1 MQIHRI
7 SMLAC
12 MLVTFVWITPSN
24 AALTARIEKVI
35 SQQIVPAYR
44 NDQTDIFSKILEN
57 LLTKLDAEEL
67 SEVNTILKEKGVPEI
82 GEMMLDAR
90 IRQVVAQR
98 VKPEKIS
105 PREAAMAMP
114 VLRAR
119 IEQLLVEIEKAGFLN
134 SSLPDYETI
143 KDYENAFWE
152 IHVATNT
159 LQNAA
164 TMTKFGQSIIETSRE
179 RKLKNLSDDE
189 IANLEIDFA
198 SLRNQ
203 LQEVHAELQESKA
216 ELRINAVS
224 KATRIV
230 RDAKDFKE
238 RLRAAYVINFDGQ
251 QVIDFLRSAEI
262 SKLTRPALRDPNQ
275 LNSITTAVTY
285 ARENAGD
292 VALKSRLLYLGMH
305 WWTRG
310 RYGEGPEGMGLL
322 KSSAA
327 LSSPLARFPLYMPLR
342 PPTPT
347 DPFTSPSIPRFD
359 RRHHYIWMY
368 EYQSIQTH
376 QDEETYSSQTIDGP
390 IESRIASVTQ
400 MSRFY

>member
-1 MQIHRI
+1 MPIHRP

-12 MLVTFVWITPSN
+12 ILVTLVWIAPSN
-24 AALTARIEKVI
+24 AALSSRLEKVVN
-35 SQQIVPAYR
+35 QQIVPAYQ
-44 NDQTDIFSKILEN
+44 NDRIQVSVKILEN
-57 LLTKLDAEEL
+57 LLAKLDTEDL
-67 SEVNTILKEKGVPEI
+67 SEINTILKEQGVPEI
-82 GEMMLDAR
+82 GEMMLEAR

-98 VKPEKIS
+98 MKPEKIS

-114 VLRAR
+114 VLQAR
-119 IEQLLVEIEKAGFLN
+119 IEKLLVEVEKSGFLE
-134 SSLPDYETI
+134 SELPDYATI
-143 KDYENAFWE
+143 KDYEDAFWE
-152 IHVATNT
+152 IHVATNK

-164 TMTKFGQSIIETSRE
+164 TMTKYGQSIIEAALE
-179 RKLKNLSDDE
+179 KKLKDLSDDE

-203 LQEVHAELQESKA
+203 LHEVHSELQESKA
-216 ELRINAVS
+216 ELRINAVN

-251 QVIDFLRSAEI
+251 QVVDFLRTAKTD
-262 SKLTRPALRDPNQ
+262 KLTRPALRDPNQ
-275 LNSITTAVTY
+275 LNSITTAVAY

-322 KSSAA
+322 KSEAA
-327 LSSPLARFPLYMPLR
+327 LSSPLARFPLYMPLYM
-342 PPTPT
+342 PTPT
-347 DPFTSPSIPRFD
+347 DPFAGPSVPRFD

-368 EYQSIQTH
+368 EYRSIQTH
-376 QDEETYSSQTIDGP
+376 HEEESYSTKTVDGP
-390 IESRIASVTQ
+390 IEKRITSVTQ